1 MRKATDPATGA
12 ARRYRRR
19 VLQRA
24 LDQSFPEEVRSRI
37 TGLTVARTTANGCFR
52 FAVPFLAI
60 IARGNGTSL
69 AGIGVALAIS
79 ELSGLLSPFNGEIVE
94 RLHRRTAMVVGL
106 AGVAAGTTLAASS
119 VHPAM
124 FAVAL
129 VVISQSKM
137 MFDLGLGAWLSDRV
151 PYAQRSRVMGLT
163 ETSWALGLLVGV
175 TAMGLVTAAT
185 NWRFGY
191 GLGAAAVLCM
201 AGVISKRIPPDSGP
215 HTRAGRTAREPVV
228 VREVAVLM
236 VAMFCLMS
244 SSQVLFVTLGSWLDD
259 SFDFTPAMLSA
270 VAFGLGFG
278 ELISSITSARRT
290 DSWGKERSAAAG
302 AALMIPAGLGL
313 AVWHDHLAIGLPLL
327 IVAIASFE
335 FGVVSAIPLG
345 TAVIPGSPARGMAL
359 MFAAG
364 TLGRAVASIPA
375 TSLYEH
381 RGFAWPAAMSALL
394 AVATVT
400 AFLTLERRR
409 AAAGM

>member
-1 MRKATDPATGA
+1 MTAG
-12 ARRYRRR
+12 YGHG

-24 LDQSFPEEVRSRI
+24 LGNSFPDEVRSRI
-37 TGLTVARTTANGCFR
+37 TGLTVARTMANGCFR
-52 FAVPFLAI
+52 FAVPFLAT
-60 IARGNGTSL
+60 IARGNGTTL

-79 ELSGLLSPFNGEIVE
+79 ELSGLLSPLNGEIVE
-94 RLHRRTAMVVGL
+94 RMHRRTALVVGL
-106 AGVAAGTTLAASS
+106 VGVAAGTTLAAGS
-119 VHPAM
+119 VHPVM

-129 VVISQSKM
+129 VIISQSKM

-151 PYAQRSRVMGLT
+151 PYAQRSRVMGIT

-185 NWRFGY
+185 NWRVGY
-191 GLGAAAVLCM
+191 GLGAAAVLFM
-201 AGVISKRIPPDSGP
+201 AGVIAKRIPPDSGP
-215 HTRAGRTAREPVV
+215 HTRADRSARQPIV
-228 VREVAVLM
+228 VREVGVLM
-236 VAMFCLMS
+236 LAMFCLMA

-278 ELISSITSARRT
+278 ELIASITSARHT
-290 DSWGKERSAAAG
+290 DRWGKERSAAAG
-302 AALMIPAGLGL
+302 AAMMIPAGIGL
-313 AVWHDHLAIGLPLL
+313 ALWNEHLVIGLTLL
-327 IVAIASFE
+327 IIAIAAFE

-345 TAVIPGSPARGMAL
+345 TAVVPGSPARGMAL

-381 RGFAWPAAMSALL
+381 HGIVWPAAMCAAL
-394 AVATVT
+394 AVATVA
-400 AFLTLERRR
+400 AFLQLERRR
-409 AAAGM
+409 ATQLVRQPR

>member
-1 MRKATDPATGA
+1 MTAG
-12 ARRYRRR
+12 YGHG

-24 LDQSFPEEVRSRI
+24 LDNSFPAEVRSRI
-37 TGLTVARTTANGCFR
+37 TGLTVARTMANGCFR

-60 IARGNGTSL
+60 IARGNGTTL
-69 AGIGVALAIS
+69 AGIGVAVAIS

-94 RLHRRTAMVVGL
+94 RMHRRTALVVGL
-106 AGVAAGTTLAASS
+106 TGVALGTTLAASS

-129 VVISQSKM
+129 VIISQSKM

-201 AGVISKRIPPDSGP
+201 AGVIARRIPPDSGL
-215 HTRAGRTAREPVV
+215 HTSADRAAREPIV
-228 VREVAVLM
+228 VRRVAGPM
-236 VAMFCLMS
+236 FAMFCLMS

-259 SFDFTPAMLSA
+259 AFDFTPAMLSG

-278 ELISSITSARRT
+278 ELIASITSARHT
-290 DSWGKERSAAAG
+290 DHWGKERSAAAG
-302 AALMIPAGLGL
+302 VALMIPAGLGL
-313 AVWHDHLAIGLPLL
+313 ALWHEHLLIGLPLL
-327 IVAIASFE
+327 VIAIAAFE

-345 TAVIPGSPARGMAL
+345 TAIVPGSPARGMAL

-364 TLGRAVASIPA
+364 TLGRAVSSIPA
-375 TSLYEH
+375 TRLYESH
-381 RGFAWPAAMSALL
+381 GMAWPATMCAVL
-394 AVATVT
+394 AAAAVI

-409 AAAGM
+409 SRISQPR